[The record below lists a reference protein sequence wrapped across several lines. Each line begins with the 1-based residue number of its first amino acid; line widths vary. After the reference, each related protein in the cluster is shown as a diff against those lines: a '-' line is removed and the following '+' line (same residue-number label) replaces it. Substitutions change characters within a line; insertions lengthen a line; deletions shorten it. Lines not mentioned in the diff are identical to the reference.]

1 MYDTIPYPVGG
12 NLTANGE
19 PTLFLGTLPCT
30 GLSVVPFFIHPTSQK
45 KNLKQRQFAVPRRKK
60 IAPYYIMSILS
71 GIGQQPPILGTGGS
85 ELVYY
90 NDAQVVTNLSNPE
103 TTVSAFP
110 PQPIL
115 EAGVYLVSF
124 QVIITNLDTAP
135 IDISECT
142 ISVSQSASPVG
153 IQQQPEF
160 TLQPTQVYS
169 CIFTVVLYN
178 ANTVFNDTYSS
189 IYISVSSGAFATTPP
204 TITTE
209 NVSIIKIV

>member
-1 MYDTIPYPVGG
+1 
-12 NLTANGE
+12 
-19 PTLFLGTLPCT
+19 
-30 GLSVVPFFIHPTSQK
+30 
-45 KNLKQRQFAVPRRKK
+45 
-60 IAPYYIMSILS
+60 MSILS
-71 GIGQQPPILGTGGS
+71 GIGQQPSIFGTGGGGS

-90 NDAQVVTNLSNPE
+90 SDTQVVTNLSNPE
-103 TTVSAFP
+103 TTVIPFP

-124 QVIITNLDTAP
+124 QVIIDNLDTAP

-189 IYISVSSGAFATTPP
+189 IYLSVSSGAFATTPP
-204 TITTE
+204 TIKTE